1 MSLPLTV
8 NEDESNVKYITLNNV
23 KEKISKLLQD
33 VIGGSGKEALFKVS
47 LDFTLLLPKF
57 ILSLQSLDWQVKG
70 QIHQDSY
77 YIQDSSKEQS
87 HLYLVV
93 GLVTFPVLHNS
104 TSWGTIM
111 WRTVISRMLFLPSIL
126 LLL

>member
-57 ILSLQSLDWQVKG
+57 ILSLQSLD
-70 QIHQDSY
+70 
-77 YIQDSSKEQS
+77 
-87 HLYLVV
+87 
-93 GLVTFPVLHNS
+93 
-104 TSWGTIM
+104 
-111 WRTVISRMLFLPSIL
+111 
-126 LLL
+126 